1 MFSYEMFSFQT
12 SLFGSPVFPRL
23 PNKASLAN
31 YLWTCMIDEDLQ
43 IEPDVINYNYII
55 DGGALLR
62 KVPLASRKK
71 LYLYMLTVL

>member
-1 MFSYEMFSFQT
+1 MFSFQA

-31 YLWTCMIDEDLQ
+31 YLGTCMIYQDLQ
-43 IEPDVINYNYII
+43 IEPDVMNYIHII

-62 KVPLASRKK
+62 KVPLASGKK

>member
-1 MFSYEMFSFQT
+1 MFSYEMFSFQA
-12 SLFGSPVFPRL
+12 SLFGSPVFQRL

-31 YLWTCMIDEDLQ
+31 YLWTCMIDQDLQ
-43 IEPDVINYNYII
+43 IEPDVMNYNYII

-71 LYLYMLTVL
+71 LYLCMLTLL

>member
-31 YLWTCMIDEDLQ
+31 YLWTCMIDQDLQ
-43 IEPDVINYNYII
+43 IEPDVMNYNYII
-55 DGGALLR
+55 DGGALLC

>member
-31 YLWTCMIDEDLQ
+31 YLWTCMIDQDLQ
-43 IEPDVINYNYII
+43 IEPDVMNYNHII
-55 DGGALLR
+55 DGGALLH